1 MIGPGSDKDQTDRIT
16 KGGISIFLTT
26 KRKLLATII
35 WMTATRGAINVMPAS
50 KSQLQKVVLPPLR
63 RASQR
68 KGLPPGPPGPPR
80 PIKAYQ
86 APGRHKAHRAH
97 CPTRCSRPTT
107 LGRQAACP
115 TGPRAGSRPSQP
127 IVMWKAWAWAQLFNS
142 HTSLESTSLSS
153 DNHTVGMHKWLVID
167 TYISKKS
174 EF

>member
-97 CPTRCSRPTT
+97 CPQGAAGLPHKAGK
-107 LGRQAACP
+107 LHAPLVQEQAA
-115 TGPRAGSRPSQP
+115 GRASPSSCGGQGH
-127 IVMWKAWAWAQLFNS
+127 S
-142 HTSLESTSLSS
+142 CSTVTPLLK
-153 DNHTVGMHKWLVID
+153 T
-167 TYISKKS
+167 
-174 EF
+174 